1 MNLILI
7 IFLVI
12 YVVGIIAISLRL
24 HDIIKN
30 PDKYEDLELEA
41 MAADKV
47 TNTKY
52 CKFFKI

>member
-1 MNLILI
+1 MNLVLI

-30 PDKYEDLELEA
+30 PDKYEDLES
-41 MAADKV
+41 
-47 TNTKY
+47 
-52 CKFFKI
+52 